1 MSGSGGGGGG
11 GGSSDWDLSCET
23 LVIETQLSSPDAA
36 VIASIQVNDVLPVE
50 TRKMNGTTAVAVV
63 HQGQVAG
70 GLATPELLR
79 LRECLKAGTQY
90 NAKVLSK
97 SNGQVR
103 VVVRPVQL

>member
-11 GGSSDWDLSCET
+11 GGSSDWEVSCEA

-36 VIASIQVNDVLPVE
+36 VIAGVKVNDVLPVE
-50 TRKMNGTTAVAVV
+50 TRQMNGTTSVVVV
-63 HQGQVAG
+63 HQGQIAG
-70 GLATPELLR
+70 GLATPELRR
-79 LRECLKAGTQY
+79 LRECLIAGTEY

-103 VVVRPVQL
+103 VIVRPVQL